1 MVNID
6 NMINWVQFYSGRL
19 PTVPK
24 PAGDHKYNACCPFH
38 QEKNPSF
45 WFNTENGMWKCEC
58 GCGSGNA
65 TSFLARLEDISNQE
79 AWAELCRIAGV
90 DADEKPRQ
98 PDQPETLA
106 HYSESK
112 HLPMDYL
119 QKLGMKD
126 HPGNNGKP
134 AYVTIPYYGVDGKCA
149 AVKQRFNKNNRQ
161 RFGWDKGGTPT
172 LYGLW
177 REENQKARAVVL
189 VEGESDAQTCWLN
202 NIACYGVP
210 GATNFQSAWVQF
222 IGTRTVYI
230 HVEPDSGGQKFRQK
244 TLEKLKEAGFAG
256 KVFTF
261 SCNDIDAGC
270 KDPSELFVRFGE
282 QFREKL
288 AAEIKKAKQEDLQN
302 LIAVHEA
309 KETAP
314 QKKEVPP
321 LEVYQAS
328 ELYGKKI
335 DAPPTIIRG
344 MVPAGLTILAGAP
357 KKGKSWMSLAM
368 AIAVATGQQ
377 FLGMETQ
384 QGDVLYLD
392 LESAQFRVQKRL
404 EKLLVGP
411 GPDRLWIAHKSERL
425 DEGLLEQI
433 QKWIETVEA
442 PSLIIIDTFGRVD
455 AGKRKGENAYQG
467 DTRVLGEVQRFAI
480 QRKLAILVVHHLR
493 KVSGGILDDPLE
505 RVSGSMG
512 LTGAA
517 DAVLLLDSKR
527 GEEDATLS
535 ITSRDFEAQKLV
547 VAMANGR
554 WFLKSTNSEE
564 YMEEQEYL
572 KSDICR
578 AVVKIAHTF
587 HEWRGTSSDLLEE
600 LQRFGAVDVS
610 DIDPRS
616 IGNRISK
623 FRDKLYDRESVVFE
637 NSKKGTHGKR
647 FMRIMEV
654 KTDGF

>member
-1 MVNID
+1 MINID
-6 NMINWVQFYSGRL
+6 NMIDWVQFYSSRL

-45 WFNTENGMWKCEC
+45 WFNTKNGMWKCES

-65 TSFLARLEDISNQE
+65 TSFLARQENISNQE
-79 AWAELCRIAGV
+79 AWAALCKLAGV
-90 DADEKPRQ
+90 EPSEKERK
-98 PDQPETLA
+98 PDQPETLQ

-112 HLPMDYL
+112 HLPMDFL

-126 HPGNNGKP
+126 HPGSSGKP
-134 AYVTIPYYGVDGKCA
+134 AYVTIPYFGLDGRCVA
-149 AVKQRFNKNNRQ
+149 TKQRYNKENKQ

-177 REENQKARAVVL
+177 REENKNAKAVIL
-189 VEGESDAQTCWLN
+189 VEGESDAQPLWLHDV
-202 NIACYGVP
+202 ACYGVP
-210 GATNFQSAWVQF
+210 GATNFQSAWVPI
-222 IGTRTVYI
+222 IGDRAVYI
-230 HVEPDSGGQKFRQK
+230 HVEPDGGGQKFREK
-244 TLEKLKEAGFAG
+244 TLEKLKEGGFAG

-261 SCNDIDAGC
+261 SCNDIEPGC
-270 KDPSELFVRFGE
+270 KDPSELFIRFGE
-282 QFREKL
+282 RFREKFDP
-288 AAEIKKAKQEDLQN
+288 AIISAKPVDLQS
-302 LIAVHEA
+302 LLVIHEA
-309 KETAP
+309 KETGPA
-314 QKKEVPP
+314 KHEVPP
-321 LEVYQAS
+321 LVAYQAS
-328 ELYGKKI
+328 ELYGKKLE
-335 DAPPTIIRG
+335 APPTIIRG

-368 AIAVATGQQ
+368 AIAVATGQP

-411 GPDRLWIAHKSERL
+411 GPDRLWISHKSERL

-433 QKWIETVEA
+433 QQWIETVES

-480 QRKLAILVVHHLR
+480 QRKIAILVVHHLR
-493 KVSGGILDDPLE
+493 KVSGSVLDDPFE
-505 RVSGSMG
+505 KISGSMG

-527 GEEDATLS
+527 GEADATLS
-535 ITSRDFEAQKLV
+535 ITSRDFENQTLV
-547 VAMANGR
+547 VSMTDGR
-554 WFLKSTNSEE
+554 WILKSTNSEE
-564 YMEEQEYL
+564 YLEEQEYL
-572 KSDICR
+572 KSELCR
-578 AVVKIAHTF
+578 SIVKIAHTY
-587 HEWRGTSSDLLEE
+587 HVWTGTSTELLDE
-600 LQRFGAVDVS
+600 LQRFGAVDMGDV
-610 DIDPRS
+610 DPRN
-616 IGNRISK
+616 IWNKAAK
-623 FRDKLYDRESVVFE
+623 FREKLYDREGVIFE
-637 NSKKGTHGKR
+637 KPKKGSKGKR
-647 FMRIMEV
+647 LLQIREV
-654 KTDGF
+654 STDGF

>member
-6 NMINWVQFYSGRL
+6 DKINWIQFYSGRL
-19 PTVPK
+19 PTLPK

-38 QEKNPSF
+38 DEKNPSF
-45 WFNTENGMWKCEC
+45 WFNTQNGMWKCES

-65 TSFLARLEDISNQE
+65 TSFLARQENISNQE
-79 AWAELCRIAGV
+79 AWTELCKLAGV
-90 DADEKPRQ
+90 ESEGKQRR
-98 PDQPETLA
+98 PDQPETLE

-112 HLPMDYL
+112 HFPMDFL
-119 QKLGMKD
+119 QILGMKD
-126 HPGNNGKP
+126 HPGANGKP
-134 AYVTIPYYGVDGKCA
+134 AYITIPYFGVDGKCVA
-149 AVKQRFNKNNRQ
+149 TKQRFNKSNKQ

-177 REENQKARAVVL
+177 REANQGARAVVL
-189 VEGESDAQTCWLN
+189 VEGESDAQACWLN
-202 NIACYGVP
+202 DIACYGVP
-210 GATNFQSAWVQF
+210 GATNFQSAWTQF
-222 IGTRTVYI
+222 IGERSVYI
-230 HVEPDSGGQKFRQK
+230 HVEPDDGGQKFRQK
-244 TLEKLKEAGFAG
+244 TLEKLKEAGFKG
-256 KVFTF
+256 KAYTF
-261 SCNDIDAGC
+261 SCSDIDPGC
-270 KDPSELFVRFGE
+270 KDPSELFIRFGDK
-282 QFREKL
+282 FREKIVP
-288 AAEIKKAKQEDLQN
+288 AIRNAKLEDLQN
-302 LIAVHEA
+302 LIPVHEA
-309 KETAP
+309 KETSP
-314 QKKEVPP
+314 QKKYVPP

-328 ELYGKKI
+328 ELYGKKLE
-335 DAPPTIIRG
+335 APPTIIRG

-368 AIAVATGQQ
+368 GIAVATGQQ

-411 GPDRLWIAHKSERL
+411 GPDRLWITHKSERL

-433 QKWIETVEA
+433 QKWTETVEV

-455 AGKRKGENAYQG
+455 AGKRKGENAYQS

-480 QRKLAILVVHHLR
+480 QRKIAILVVHHLR

-505 RVSGSMG
+505 KISGSMG

-535 ITSRDFEAQKLV
+535 VISRDFEEQKLV
-547 VAMANGR
+547 VSLVNGR
-554 WFLKSTNSEE
+554 WILKSTNSEE
-564 YMEEQEYL
+564 YLEEQEYL
-572 KSDICR
+572 KSELVR
-578 AVVKIAHTF
+578 AVVKIAHSY
-587 HEWRGTSSDLLEE
+587 HVWRGTSVELLEE
-600 LQRFGAVDVS
+600 MQRFGAVGAAEV
-610 DIDPRS
+610 DPRN
-616 IGNRISK
+616 IWNKMIK
-623 FRDKLYDRESVVFE
+623 FREKLYDRESVIFE
-637 NSKKGTHGKR
+637 KLKKGTHGKR
-647 FMRIMEV
+647 QVEIREV

>member
-1 MVNID
+1 
-6 NMINWVQFYSGRL
+6 MINLDDRIDWIRFYTERL

-45 WFNTENGMWKCEC
+45 WFNTQNGMCKCET
-58 GCGSGNA
+58 GCFSGNA
-65 TSFLARLEDISNQE
+65 TSFLARLEGISNQE
-79 AWAELCRIAGV
+79 AWAELCKLAGV
-90 DADEKPRQ
+90 DDQKEKPKL
-98 PDQPETLA
+98 PETLQ

-112 HLPMDYL
+112 HLPMDFL
-119 QKLGMKD
+119 VELGMKD
-126 HPGNNGKP
+126 QPGNNGRP
-134 AYVTIPYYGVDGKCA
+134 AYITIPYFGVDGKCVA
-149 AVKQRFNKNNRQ
+149 IKQRFNKENKQ
-161 RFGWDKGGTPT
+161 RFGWEKGGTPT

-177 REENQKARAVVL
+177 LPLNKEAKAVIL
-189 VEGESDAQTCWLN
+189 VEGESDAQSCWKN
-202 NIACYGVP
+202 KVACYGVP
-210 GATNFQSAWVQF
+210 GATNFQSGWVQF
-222 IGTRTVYI
+222 IGDRTVYI
-230 HVEPDSGGQKFRQK
+230 HVEPDGGGQQFRQK
-244 TLEKLKEAGFAG
+244 TLEKLRDSGFKG
-256 KVFTF
+256 KAYTF
-261 SCNDIDAGC
+261 SCSSSEPGC
-270 KDPSELFVRFGE
+270 KDPSDLFVRYGD
-282 QFREKL
+282 QFKEKL
-288 AAEIKKAKQEDLQN
+288 EPIIKTAKPEDLQN
-302 LIAVHEA
+302 LIVVHEA
-309 KETAP
+309 KETTP

-335 DAPPTIIRG
+335 EAPPTIIRG

-368 AIAVATGQQ
+368 GIAVATGQQ

-425 DEGLLEQI
+425 DDGLLEQI

-480 QRKLAILVVHHLR
+480 QRKIAILVVHHLR
-493 KVSGGILDDPLE
+493 KVSGGIMDDPLE

-547 VAMANGR
+547 VSMTNGR

-600 LQRFGAVDVS
+600 LQRFGAVDAADV
-610 DIDPRS
+610 DPRN
-616 IGNRISK
+616 IGNKIVK
-623 FRDKLYDRESVVFE
+623 FREKLYDREGVIFE
-637 NSKKGTHGKR
+637 TAKRGTRGKR
-647 FMRIMEV
+647 TVEIKEV
-654 KTDGF
+654 QTDGF